1 MTVETYFIMAE
12 GNSVALRGC
21 PTSITKA
28 GPPSGY
34 LFIYLFIYSFFDEQ
48 SQLDQPANTKISTAF
63 CHFGYFTCSIIHL
76 VSFFFFF
83 FLNELSI
90 LSSALRFINFI
101 NFLST
106 KNELAV
112 DVS

>member
-83 FLNELSI
+83 F
-90 LSSALRFINFI
+90 F
-101 NFLST
+101 
-106 KNELAV
+106 
-112 DVS
+112 

>member
-83 FLNELSI
+83 FFKRAFDSFIGASI
-90 LSSALRFINFI
+90 YQLYQLFIDKKR
-101 NFLST
+101 T
-106 KNELAV
+106 GCRC
-112 DVS
+112 